1 MDESYIQDSSTD
13 KDKTMEEVAPEK
25 QPSPT
30 KSNMEIDQED
40 SDNVTQRISNLS
52 CLNSTEKEQ
61 NLKPMNLN
69 FDQDLVTP
77 NGKPKTTKPGKK
89 SLCRHCNEPISAAS
103 RKSHE
108 HKCALYLKLVEKTS
122 HGSKPYKCLGLNCTM
137 KYATRAIAYGHVS
150 NKHLQELNQKD
161 TAEEAKVSNI
171 ANCTNF
177 FLTNFT
183 KFLLFRKIR
192 LSKAKPFKILNQL
205 MTMLLKLVRTMSLIK
220 MNSKIVLTKWE
231 PLAQVKNNCK
241 NFAHANIVQRKLI
254 FMEFTCMKKL
264 AKRSLW

>member
-1 MDESYIQDSSTD
+1 MDESYIQDSSID
-13 KDKTMEEVAPEK
+13 KDKTMEVDGKIAPEK

-40 SDNVTQRISNLS
+40 SDNVTQGIGNSG
-52 CLNSTEKEQ
+52 LNSSEKEKS
-61 NLKPMNLN
+61 LKPMNLN
-69 FDQDLVTP
+69 FDQDLATP

-161 TAEEAKVSNI
+161 TAEEAKVVS
-171 ANCTNF
+171 
-177 FLTNFT
+177 
-183 KFLLFRKIR
+183 
-192 LSKAKPFKILNQL
+192 
-205 MTMLLKLVRTMSLIK
+205 
-220 MNSKIVLTKWE
+220 
-231 PLAQVKNNCK
+231 
-241 NFAHANIVQRKLI
+241 
-254 FMEFTCMKKL
+254 
-264 AKRSLW
+264 

>member
-13 KDKTMEEVAPEK
+13 KDKTMEVDGKIAPEK

-40 SDNVTQRISNLS
+40 SDNVTQRIGNLS
-52 CLNSTEKEQ
+52 CLNSTEKEK

-69 FDQDLVTP
+69 FDQDLATP

-161 TAEEAKVSNI
+161 TAEEAKVSSI
-171 ANCTNF
+171 ANFTNF
-177 FLTNFT
+177 FRN
-183 KFLLFRKIR
+183 
-192 LSKAKPFKILNQL
+192 
-205 MTMLLKLVRTMSLIK
+205 
-220 MNSKIVLTKWE
+220 
-231 PLAQVKNNCK
+231 
-241 NFAHANIVQRKLI
+241 
-254 FMEFTCMKKL
+254 
-264 AKRSLW
+264 